1 MLKRLL
7 RYPAAVDLAG
17 RMGARYVRLVWFCCR
32 WRVDGGEI
40 LDDVVAAGRPVVFC
54 CWHGRLLIG
63 PKLVFRR
70 YPGPMRAFASAHRDG
85 VVLSRMMHH
94 LGIGATAGSSRRRGA
109 QGLLEAVRL
118 LRRGETFLFTPD
130 GPCGPRM
137 RAAPGA
143 VTAAKL
149 GGAPLVPVAGSL
161 RPSVVLG
168 TWDRFML
175 PLPLPFGRGILR
187 VGEPI
192 EVPGD
197 AGRAEIA
204 RLRRR
209 REDEMIRRCR
219 AVDTALGLPAIEP
232 EPPAA

>member
-7 RYPAAVDLAG
+7 RSPAVVDLAG
-17 RMGARYVRLVWFCCR
+17 RLGARYVRLVWACCR
-32 WRVDGGEI
+32 WRIDDRGI
-40 LDDVVAAGRPVVFC
+40 LDGIAAAGRPAIFC

-63 PKLVFRR
+63 PKLVYRR
-70 YPGPMRAFASAHRDG
+70 YPGPVRAFASAHRDG
-85 VVLSRMMHH
+85 AVISRVMHH
-94 LGIGATAGSSRRRGA
+94 LGIGATAGSSRRGA
-109 QGLLEAVRL
+109 ARGLLEVVRL

-130 GPCGPRM
+130 GPRGPRM

-143 VTAAKL
+143 VAAAKL
-149 GGAPLVPVAGSL
+149 GGAALVPVAGGL
-161 RPSVVLG
+161 RPSLVLG

-192 EVPGD
+192 EVPED
-197 AGRAEIA
+197 AGREEID

-209 REDEMIRRCR
+209 LEDEMIRLCR
-219 AVDTALGLPAIEP
+219 EVDSALGLPAIEP
-232 EPPAA
+232 APPAA